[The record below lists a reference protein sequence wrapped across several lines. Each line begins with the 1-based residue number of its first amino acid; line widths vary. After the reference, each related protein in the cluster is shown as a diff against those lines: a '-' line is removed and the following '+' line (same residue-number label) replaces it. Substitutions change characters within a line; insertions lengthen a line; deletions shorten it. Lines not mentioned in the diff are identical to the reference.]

1 MADVNPI
8 LWDDTQQT
16 ERQFDA
22 ATDKLAGIDEVIDD
36 RVSVLIQDAGGIT
49 KSYNDAGDQLTLNT
63 AFATKFLNIEDQKA
77 AGTAGGSFTSGA
89 WRTRD
94 LNTVK
99 TNEITGASLAANQ
112 ITLPA
117 GTYYCEW
124 SCPAYGTSINTVHKT
139 KLRNITDSS
148 DIIIGTAERTAA
160 QTRSIG
166 SGRFT
171 IGVSK
176 VIELQHR
183 ISTTRNTDGFGQT
196 AGFAVVEVYSSIKI
210 WKVS

>member
-1 MADVNPI
+1 MADVNPYI
-8 LWDDTQQT
+8 WDDVEQT
-16 ERQFDA
+16 TRQFDA
-22 ATDKLAGIDEVIDD
+22 ATDKLVGIDEVIDD

-49 KSYNDAGDQLTLNT
+49 KSYNDAGNQLTLNT
-63 AFATKFLNIEDQKA
+63 AFATKLLNIEDQKA
-77 AGTAGGSFTSGA
+77 SGTDGGSFTSGA
-89 WRTRD
+89 WRTRV

-124 SCPAYGTSINTVHKT
+124 SCPAFSTSINTTHQT
-139 KLRNITDSS
+139 KLANITSAS
-148 DIIIGTAERTAA
+148 DVIIGSSERGVA

-171 IGVSK
+171 LGASSAL
-176 VIELQHR
+176 ELQHR
-183 ISTTRNTDGFGQT
+183 ISVTRNTDGFGNA
-196 AGFAVVEVYSSIKI
+196 AGFGVVEVYSTIKI
-210 WKVS
+210 WKVD